1 MYQKNRGKVIKPVLE
16 KLIFVRVNKCEKVKS
31 EFGFKLEREEKI
43 KKNIYTAI
51 RNQQPFILA
60 AFTKITVHMVQV
72 STYKI

>member
-43 KKNIYTAI
+43 KKIFI
-51 RNQQPFILA
+51 QQYEINS
-60 AFTKITVHMVQV
+60 H
-72 STYKI
+72 SY